1 MDRIIRFMKNAL
13 IPYRK
18 ENPNWNLTAIITIG
32 GFILLGLSA
41 LMSQI
46 PGFGRM
52 DPTVIEV
59 GKFAFYTGIGRATM
73 PHQHEEETK

>member
-1 MDRIIRFMKNAL
+1 MNRIIKFMKNAL
-13 IPYRK
+13 VLYEN
-18 ENPNWNLTAIITIG
+18 ENPGWNVTAIITIG

-46 PGFGRM
+46 PGFGQM

-59 GKFAFYTGIGRATM
+59 GKFAFYTGVGRATM
-73 PHQHEEETK
+73 PHHHEKETT